1 MPVSFVDAHGVSRSF
16 GARTLFEAV
25 ELQVHD
31 GDRIALVGRNG
42 SGKST
47 LLRILAGEEVAD
59 GGTVARHGSVAYLPQ
74 LIATPSLSAR
84 EAILERIGVAG
95 AARELDRQAAALEGG
110 DLDAIDGHAAALD
123 RWLTLGGEDAEARL
137 AGAAAE
143 LGLAAELLDRP
154 LSTLSGGQASRAGL
168 AAVRVARCD
177 VLLLDEPTNHLDAD
191 GLARLRALLDEHSGA
206 IVLASHDRSLLADF
220 ADSVVEL
227 AAGKAT
233 RYAGGWATF
242 QRERAEARTRA
253 TREYEQA
260 IAERDRLATVDREIR
275 RRAAASA
282 SRVDTRRSY
291 DGDKHGREWV
301 RMRADGMRR
310 RAARLA
316 SRADQVEVP
325 DKPIEP
331 TRLALELTAAERRG
345 GAALVLEGAVLRRG
359 AWRLG
364 PLDLAISYGDRLRL
378 AGPNGSGKSTLLA
391 ALEGALPLAAGRRRV
406 APGAVVATLGQDRE
420 AMSGELTATAA
431 LRAATGLDETD
442 ARTALAAF
450 GLTAEEVE
458 RPAST
463 LSPGER
469 TRAELALAAHRR
481 ATCLLL
487 DEPTNHLDIESLEV
501 LEAAVVDWPGALVV
515 ATHDATFAAAL
526 RLDREVSLPGD
537 DERRRPGPQSILR

>member
-1 MPVSFVDAHGVSRSF
+1 MASVFLDAQGVTQSF
-16 GARTLFEAV
+16 GARTVLDSV

-47 LLRILAGEEVAD
+47 LLRILSGEEASD

-74 LIATPSLSAR
+74 LVATPALSAR
-84 EAILERIGVAG
+84 EAILERIGVA
-95 AARELDRQAAALEGG
+95 AAAAEVDRQLKALEGG
-110 DLDAIDGHAAALD
+110 DLDAIDAHAAALD
-123 RWLTLGGEDAEARL
+123 RWLALGGEDAEARL
-137 AGAAAE
+137 AGAASE
-143 LGLAAELLDRP
+143 LGLAPELLDRP

-191 GLARLRALLDEHSGA
+191 GLARLRTLLDEHAGA
-206 IVLASHDRSLLADF
+206 VVLVSHDRSLLADF
-220 ADSVVEL
+220 ADTIVEL
-227 AAGKAT
+227 DEGKAT
-233 RYAGGWATF
+233 RYSGGWESF
-242 QRERAEARTRA
+242 QRERADARARA
-253 TREYEQA
+253 SREYEHA
-260 IAERDRLATVDREIR
+260 VAERDRLTAVDREIR

-282 SRVDTRRSY
+282 ARVDSRRSP
-291 DGDKHGREWV
+291 DGDKHAKEYV
-301 RMRADGMRR
+301 RSRADGMRQ
-310 RAARLA
+310 RAARLGT
-316 SRADQVEVP
+316 RREQVEVP
-325 DKPIEP
+325 DKPIEHA
-331 TRLALELTAAERRG
+331 RLALELSAAERRG
-345 GAALVLEGAVLRRG
+345 GAALSLEGAEVRRG
-359 AWRLG
+359 DWLLG
-364 PLDLAISYGDRLRL
+364 PLDLTVSYGDRLRL
-378 AGPNGSGKSTLLA
+378 VGPNGAGKSTLLA
-391 ALEGALPLAAGRRRV
+391 ALEGTLPLTAGRRRV

-420 AMSGELTATAA
+420 AMDGERTATAVM
-431 LRAATGLDETD
+431 RAATGLEETE

-526 RLDREVSLPGD
+526 RLDREVELPA
-537 DERRRPGPQSILR
+537 

>member
-1 MPVSFVDAHGVSRSF
+1 MPFMFIDAQSVSHSF
-16 GARTLFEAV
+16 GARVLLDAV

-31 GDRIALVGRNG
+31 SDRVALVGRNG

-47 LLRILAGEEVAD
+47 LLRILAGEQMAD

-74 LIATPSLSAR
+74 LVTTPELTAR
-84 EAILERIGVAG
+84 EAILERIGITVAT
-95 AARELDRQAAALEGG
+95 RELERQTKALEGG
-110 DLDAIDGHAAALD
+110 DLEAIDRHAAALD
-123 RWLTLGGEDAEARL
+123 RWLALGGEDAEARL
-137 AGAAAE
+137 AGAASE

-191 GLARLRALLDEHSGA
+191 GLARLRSLLAQHSGA
-206 IVLASHDRSLLADF
+206 VVLVSHDRSLLGDF

-227 AAGKAT
+227 DDGKAT
-233 RYAGGWATF
+233 RYAGGWEAF
-242 QRERAEARTRA
+242 RRERADARARA
-253 TREYEQA
+253 VREYEQA
-260 IAERDRLATVDREIR
+260 VAERDRLSAADREIR

-282 SRVDTRRSY
+282 GRVDSRRSP

-301 RMRADGMRR
+301 RMRADGMRQ
-310 RAARLA
+310 RAARLG
-316 SRADQVEVP
+316 SRREQIEVP

-331 TRLALELTAAERRG
+331 ARLSLELSAAERRG
-345 GAALVLEGAVLRRG
+345 GDALALEAAEMRRG
-359 AWRLG
+359 DWRLG
-364 PLDLAISYGDRLRL
+364 PLDLPVSYGDRLWL
-378 AGPNGSGKSTLLA
+378 VGPNGAGKSTLLA
-391 ALEGALPLAAGRRRV
+391 ALEGTLPLAGGRRRI
-406 APGAVVATLGQDRE
+406 APGAVVATLGQDRTT
-420 AMSGELTATAA
+420 MSGERPATTAM
-431 LRAATGLDETD
+431 RAATGLDETD

-450 GLTAEEVE
+450 GLTAEQVE

-501 LEAAVVDWPGALVV
+501 LEAAIVDWPGALVV

-526 RLDREVSLPGD
+526 RLDREVELPIP
-537 DERRRPGPQSILR
+537 ER